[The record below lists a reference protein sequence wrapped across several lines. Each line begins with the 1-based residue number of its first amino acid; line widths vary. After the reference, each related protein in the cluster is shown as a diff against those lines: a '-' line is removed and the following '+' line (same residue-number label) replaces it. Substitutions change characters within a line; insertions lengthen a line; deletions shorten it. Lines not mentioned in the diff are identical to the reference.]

1 MTNEKYN
8 SIPAK
13 ACILTAGEFE
23 LGTNGEGSKSAP
35 IRLTA
40 RSGKPIE
47 HYYWGRVV
55 HDLAGMHLRKP
66 RLAIDYV
73 HDSKE
78 VIGYLNHFDSAS
90 GDLVVSGALV
100 PFKEN
105 DRATEIIHKQSN
117 GVPYEA
123 SINFGGDGIKVQEVM
138 QGQVVEVNGYQFE
151 GPGVVI
157 REWPLRGVAVCPYGS
172 DANTES
178 ALFGANDNK
187 VFHAS
192 VVTEPETTTEGG
204 REMTDSVDVA
214 AQAEAE
220 AVEVEAAAVEVVA
233 QVETEQPE
241 CVEALTEPE
250 AQAVEGEV
258 AEQPEA
264 EEMSQPIS
272 REEFTRIADEFGAEV
287 AVKTVRDGGNYE
299 TALRMAYDAAKAE
312 IETLKAAVE
321 LKVQKSG
328 GAVPVTDKTKKKP
341 LFNTGL

>member
-1 MTNEKYN
+1 MQNEKFN

-23 LGTNGEGSKSAP
+23 LGTNGAGSKSAP

-55 HDLAGMHLRKP
+55 HDLAGMHLHKS

-105 DRATEIIHKQSN
+105 DRATEIIHKQAN

-138 QGQVVEVNGYQFE
+138 QGQSVEVNGYQFE
-151 GPGVVI
+151 GPGIVI
-157 REWPLRGVAVCPYGS
+157 REWPLRGVAVCPYGA

-178 ALFGANDNK
+178 ALFGADDK
-187 VFHAS
+187 QMFSAAAYVER
-192 VVTEPETTTEGG
+192 EPEKQE
-204 REMTDSVDVA
+204 EKMEDEKVA
-214 AQAEAE
+214 EVAE
-220 AVEVEAAAVEVVA
+220 EVT
-233 QVETEQPE
+233 VETEGAPE
-241 CVEALTEPE
+241 VKVTVEVTPVEA
-250 AQAVEGEV
+250 EV
-258 AEQPEA
+258 AETPKED
-264 EEMSQPIS
+264 EEVVEMSQPIS
-272 REEFTRIADEFGAEV
+272 RDEFTRIADEFGAEV

-299 TALRMAYDAAKAE
+299 SALRMAYDAAKAE
-312 IETLKAAVE
+312 IETLKSAVE
-321 LKVQKSG
+321 MKAQKPG
-328 GAVPVTDKTKKKP
+328 GAVPVTDKTKKKS